1 MAVVNYTPLL
11 GLALPTTGDL
21 VGIWGTTVNT
31 ALTSLLDTA
40 IAGTT
45 TLTADADVTLTD
57 TDGTSNQARSAI
69 INWTATGT
77 VTRNI
82 NAPKDSKIYVV
93 FNNTGGTQS
102 IVLRGG
108 PATFT
113 TGVTIVAG
121 DQAMVAWNTA
131 LGDFEKVG
139 GGNPAGSTTQVQ
151 FNSAG
156 NFGAAAGLTWNGST
170 LTATNLSA
178 GSLTLTGSPLPIASG
193 GTNSSATA
201 TLGGVGY
208 GTGTAHA
215 YTAAGTS
222 GKVLTSN
229 GAAAP
234 TWQDAPNPSKASGA
248 LLTNTDTVSESY
260 VIPVGTNAFS
270 VGPIT
275 IADTY
280 TVTVS
285 SGQRW
290 VVI

>member
-45 TLTADADVTLTD
+45 TLSTDADVTLTD
-57 TDGTSNQARSAI
+57 TDGASNQARSAI
-69 INWTATGT
+69 INWTASGT

-82 NAPKDSKIYVV
+82 TAPAVSKVYIV
-93 FNNTGGTQS
+93 FNNTGSTQS
-102 IVLRGG
+102 IVIRGTG
-108 PATFT
+108 PT
-113 TGVTIVAG
+113 TGVTIPAG
-121 DQAMVAWNTA
+121 DQAMVAWN
-131 LGDFEKVG
+131 GSDFEKVG
-139 GGNPAGSTTQVQ
+139 GGNPAGSNTQIQ
-151 FNSAG
+151 FNNAG
-156 NFGAAAGLTWNGST
+156 NFGAAAGLTWNGT
-170 LTATNLSA
+170 TMTATNLSA
-178 GSLTLTGSPLPIASG
+178 GSLTLTTTPLAITSG
-193 GTNSSATA
+193 GTGGTATP
-201 TLGGVGY
+201 TLGGVAY
-208 GTGTAHA
+208 GTGTAYA
-215 YTAAGTS
+215 LTASGTA
-222 GKVLTSN
+222 GKVLTAN

-234 TWQDAPNPSKASGA
+234 TWEDPATPSKASGA
-248 LLTNTDTVSESY
+248 LLVNTTTVSESY
-260 VIPVGTNAFS
+260 VLPAGSNAFS

>member
-1 MAVVNYTPLL
+1 MAVVDYTSNL

-21 VGIWGTTVNT
+21 AGLWGTTVNDSI
-31 ALTSLLDTA
+31 TSLLDSA
-40 IAGTT
+40 VAGTVTLSADADT
-45 TLTADADVTLTD
+45 TLTT
-57 TDGTSNQARSAI
+57 TDGAANQARAAV

-82 NAPKDSKIYVV
+82 NAPKHSKVYVV

-102 IVLRGG
+102 IVVRGG
-108 PATFT
+108 PSSPT
-113 TGVTIVAG
+113 TGVTILAG
-121 DQAMVAWNTA
+121 DQAIVAWN
-131 LGDFEKVG
+131 GSDFEKVG
-139 GGNPAGSTTQVQ
+139 GGQAGGSTNQVQ
-151 FNSAG
+151 FNSGGSFAG
-156 NFGAAAGLTWNGST
+156 SAGLVWNGTT
-170 LTATNLSA
+170 LTATALSA
-178 GSLTLTGSPLPIASG
+178 GSLALTGSPLPIASG
-193 GTNSSATA
+193 GTNSTATP

-215 YTAAGTS
+215 YTAAGTA
-222 GKVLTSN
+222 GKVLTAN

-234 TWQDAPNPSKASGA
+234 TWENPSTPANASGA
-248 LLTNTDTVSESY
+248 LLVNTTTVSESY
-260 VIPVGTNAFS
+260 VLPAGSNAFS

>member
-1 MAVVNYTPLL
+1 MAVVDYTTNL

-21 VGIWGTTVNT
+21 AGLWGYTVNDSI
-31 ALTSLLDTA
+31 TSLLDSA
-40 IAGTT
+40 VAGTT
-45 TLTADADVTLTD
+45 TLTVDADTTLTT
-57 TDGTSNQARSAI
+57 TDGAANQARAAV
-69 INWTATGT
+69 INWTASGT

-82 NAPKDSKIYVV
+82 NAPKHSKVYVV
-93 FNNTGGTQS
+93 FNNTGSTQS
-102 IVLRGG
+102 IVIRGG
-108 PATFT
+108 PTSPT
-113 TGVTIVAG
+113 TGVTILAG
-121 DQAMVAWNTA
+121 DQAIVAWN
-131 LGDFEKVG
+131 GSDFEKVG
-139 GGNPAGSTTQVQ
+139 GGQAGGSNTQVQ
-151 FNSAG
+151 FNSDG
-156 NFGAAAGLTWNGST
+156 NFDGSAGLVWNGTT

-178 GSLTLTGSPLPIASG
+178 GSLSLTTTPLAIASG
-193 GTNSSATA
+193 GTNSTATP

-222 GKVLTSN
+222 GKVLTAN

-234 TWQDAPNPSKASGA
+234 TWEDAPNLPKASGA
-248 LLTNTDTVSESY
+248 LLVNTTTVSESY
-260 VIPVGTNAFS
+260 VLPAGSNAFS

-275 IADTY
+275 IADSY

>member
-1 MAVVNYTPLL
+1 MAVVDYTTNL

-21 VGIWGTTVNT
+21 AGLWGYTVNDSI
-31 ALTSLLDTA
+31 TSLLDSA

-45 TLTADADVTLTD
+45 TLSTDVDVTLTD
-57 TDGTSNQARSAI
+57 TDGAANQARAAVL
-69 INWTATGT
+69 NWTASGT
-77 VTRNI
+77 ATRYI
-82 NAPKDSKIYVV
+82 NAPKRSKVYVV
-93 FNNTGGTQS
+93 FNNTGSTQS

-108 PATFT
+108 PTSPT
-113 TGVTIVAG
+113 TGVTILAG
-121 DQAMVAWNTA
+121 DQAMVAWN
-131 LGDFEKVG
+131 GSDFEKVG
-139 GGNPAGSTTQVQ
+139 GGNAGGSNTQVQ
-151 FNSAG
+151 FNNGG
-156 NFGAAAGLTWNGST
+156 NFDGSSGLTWNGTT

-178 GSLTLTGSPLPIASG
+178 QSLSLTTTPLAIASG
-193 GTNSSATA
+193 GTNSTATP

-215 YTAAGTS
+215 YTAAGTA

-234 TWQDAPNPSKASGA
+234 TWEDPTTPAKASGA
-248 LLTNTDTVSESY
+248 LVVNTTTVSESY

-290 VVI
+290 VII

>member
-1 MAVVNYTPLL
+1 MAVVDYTTNL

-21 VGIWGTTVNT
+21 AGLWGYTVNDSI
-31 ALTSLLDTA
+31 TSLLDSA

-45 TLTADADVTLTD
+45 TLSTDADTTLTD
-57 TDGTSNQARSAI
+57 TDGVANQARGAV

-77 VTRNI
+77 TTRYI
-82 NAPKDSKIYVV
+82 NAPKRSKVYVV

-102 IVLRGG
+102 IVVRGG
-108 PATFT
+108 PTSPT
-113 TGVTIVAG
+113 TGVTILAG
-121 DQAMVAWNTA
+121 DQAIVAWN
-131 LGDFEKVG
+131 GSDFEKVG
-139 GGNPAGSTTQVQ
+139 GGQAGGSTTQVQ
-151 FNSAG
+151 FNDGG
-156 NFGAAAGLTWNGST
+156 NFNGSSGLTWNGTT

-178 GSLTLTGSPLPIASG
+178 QSLSLTTTPLAIASG
-193 GTNSSATA
+193 GTNSTA
-201 TLGGVGY
+201 TPTNGGVGY

-215 YTAAGTS
+215 YTAAGTA
-222 GKVLTSN
+222 GKVLTAN

-234 TWQDAPNPSKASGA
+234 TWQDPPNPAKASGA
-248 LLTNTDTVSESY
+248 LIVNTTTVSENYTLPTGS
-260 VIPVGTNAFS
+260 NAFS

>member
-45 TLTADADVTLTD
+45 TISTDADVTLTD
-57 TDGTSNQARSAI
+57 TDGSANQARAAI

-82 NAPKDSKIYVV
+82 TAPAASKIYVV

-102 IVLRGG
+102 IRLRGTG
-108 PATFT
+108 PT
-113 TGVTIVAG
+113 TGVTILPG
-121 DQAMVAWNTA
+121 DQAMVAWSGT
-131 LGDFEKVG
+131 DFEKVG
-139 GGNPAGSTTQVQ
+139 GGAAGGATTQVQ
-151 FNSAG
+151 FNDGG
-156 NFGAAAGLTWNGST
+156 NFNGSAGLTWNGTT
-170 LTATNLSA
+170 LTATNLA
-178 GSLTLTGSPLPIASG
+178 AQALTLSTTPLGITSG
-193 GTNSSATA
+193 GTNTNATP
-201 TLGGVGY
+201 TLGGVAY
-208 GTGTAHA
+208 GTGTAYA
-215 YTAAGTS
+215 LTAAGTT

-234 TWQDAPNPSKASGA
+234 TWEDTVAPVVAGGA
-248 LLTNTDTVSESY
+248 LLTNTDTVTESY

-285 SGQRW
+285 AGQRW
-290 VVI
+290 LVV

>member
-45 TLTADADVTLTD
+45 TLSADADVTLTD

-69 INWTATGT
+69 LNWTASGT

-93 FNNTGGTQS
+93 FNNTGSTQS
-102 IVLRGG
+102 IVIRGG
-108 PATFT
+108 PTSPT
-113 TGVTIVAG
+113 TGVTIAAG
-121 DQAMVAWNTA
+121 DQAMVAWN
-131 LGDFEKVG
+131 GSDFEKVG
-139 GGNPAGSTTQVQ
+139 GGNPAGSNTQIQ
-151 FNSAG
+151 FNNAG
-156 NFGAAAGLTWNGST
+156 NFGAAAGLTWNGT
-170 LTATNLSA
+170 TMTATNLSA
-178 GSLTLTGSPLPIASG
+178 GSLTLTTTPLAIASG
-193 GTNSSATA
+193 GTGGTA
-201 TLGGVGY
+201 TPSLGGIVY
-208 GTGTAHA
+208 GTGSA
-215 YTAAGTS
+215 YAVTVAGTS

-234 TWQDAPNPSKASGA
+234 TWEDAPDPAKASGA
-248 LLTNTDTVSESY
+248 LLVNTTTVSESY
-260 VIPVGTNAFS
+260 VLPSGSNAFS

-275 IADTY
+275 IADSY

>member
-45 TLTADADVTLTD
+45 TLSTDADVTLSD
-57 TDGTSNQARSAI
+57 TDGTANQARAAI

-82 NAPKDSKIYVV
+82 TAPAASKVYIV
-93 FNNTGGTQS
+93 FNNTGGTQA
-102 IVLRGG
+102 IKIRGVG
-108 PATFT
+108 PT
-113 TGVTIVAG
+113 TGVTILAG
-121 DQAMVAWNTA
+121 DQAMVAWDGT
-131 LGDFEKVG
+131 DFARVG
-139 GGNPAGSTTQVQ
+139 GGTAGGSNTQVQ
-151 FNSAG
+151 FNNGG
-156 NFGAAAGLTWNGST
+156 NFDGSSGLTWNGTT

-178 GSLTLTGSPLPIASG
+178 QSLSLTTTPLAIASG
-193 GTNSSATA
+193 GTNGTATP
-201 TLGGVGY
+201 TLGGVAY
-208 GTGTAHA
+208 GTGTAYA
-215 YTAAGTS
+215 LTAAGTS

-234 TWQDAPNPSKASGA
+234 TWEDPTAPVVASGA
-248 LLTNTDTVSESY
+248 LTVNTTTVSASY
-260 VIPVGTNAFS
+260 TLPTGSNAIS

-290 VVI
+290 VII

>member
-45 TLTADADVTLTD
+45 TISTDADVTLTD
-57 TDGTSNQARSAI
+57 TDGSANQARAAI

-82 NAPKDSKIYVV
+82 TAPAASKVYVV
-93 FNNTGGTQS
+93 FNNTSGTQS
-102 IVLRGG
+102 IRLRGTG
-108 PATFT
+108 PT
-113 TGVTIVAG
+113 TGVVVLAG
-121 DQAMVAWNTA
+121 DQAIVAWNGT
-131 LGDFEKVG
+131 DFERVG
-139 GGNPAGSTTQVQ
+139 GGQAGGATTQVQ
-151 FNSAG
+151 FNDGGSFNG
-156 NFGAAAGLTWNGST
+156 SSGLTWNGTT
-170 LTATNLSA
+170 LTATNLAAQSM
-178 GSLTLTGSPLPIASG
+178 TLSGSPLGIASG
-193 GTNSSATA
+193 GTNSTATP

-215 YTAAGTS
+215 YTAAGTT

-229 GAAAP
+229 GSAAP
-234 TWQDAPNPSKASGA
+234 TWENPVAPVVAGGA
-248 LLTNTDTVSESY
+248 LLTNTDTVTESY

-285 SGQRW
+285 AGQRW
-290 VVI
+290 LVV

>member
-1 MAVVNYTPLL
+1 MAVVDYTTNL

-21 VGIWGTTVNT
+21 AGLWGYTVNDSI
-31 ALTSLLDTA
+31 TSLLDTA
-40 IAGTT
+40 VAGTVTLSTDADT
-45 TLTADADVTLTD
+45 TLTT
-57 TDGTSNQARSAI
+57 TDGAANQARAAV

-82 NAPKDSKIYVV
+82 NAPKHSKVYVV
-93 FNNTGGTQS
+93 FNNTGSTQS
-102 IVLRGG
+102 IVIRGG
-108 PATFT
+108 PTSPT
-113 TGVTIVAG
+113 TGVTILAG
-121 DQAMVAWNTA
+121 DQAIVAWN
-131 LGDFEKVG
+131 GSDFEKVG
-139 GGNPAGSTTQVQ
+139 GGQAGGSNTQVQ
-151 FNSAG
+151 FNSGG
-156 NFGAAAGLTWNGST
+156 NFGGSAGLTWNGTT

-178 GSLTLTGSPLPIASG
+178 QSLSLTTTPLAIASG
-193 GTNSSATA
+193 GTNSNATP

-215 YTAAGTS
+215 YTAAGLE
-222 GKVLTSN
+222 GKVLTAH

-234 TWQDAPNPSKASGA
+234 TWENPPTPANASGA
-248 LLTNTDTVSESY
+248 LLVNTTTVSESY
-260 VIPVGTNAFS
+260 VLPTGSNAFS

>member
-45 TLTADADVTLTD
+45 TISTDADVTLTD
-57 TDGTSNQARSAI
+57 TDGSANQARAAI

-82 NAPKDSKIYVV
+82 TAPAASKIYVV

-102 IVLRGG
+102 IKIRGTG
-108 PATFT
+108 PT
-113 TGVTIVAG
+113 TGVTILPG
-121 DQAMVAWNTA
+121 DQAMVAWSGT
-131 LGDFEKVG
+131 DFEKVG
-139 GGNPAGSTTQVQ
+139 GGQAGGATTQVQ
-151 FNSAG
+151 FNDGG
-156 NFGAAAGLTWNGST
+156 NFNGSSGLTWNGTT

-178 GSLTLTGSPLPIASG
+178 QSLTLSTRLAIASG
-193 GTNSSATA
+193 GTNTNATP
-201 TLGGVGY
+201 TLGGVAY
-208 GTGTAHA
+208 GTGTAYA
-215 YTAAGTS
+215 LTAAGTT

-234 TWQDAPNPSKASGA
+234 TWEDTVAPVVAGGA
-248 LLTNTDTVSESY
+248 LLTNTDTVTESY

-285 SGQRW
+285 AGQRW
-290 VVI
+290 LVV

>member
-45 TLTADADVTLTD
+45 TISTDADVTLTD
-57 TDGTSNQARSAI
+57 TDGSANQARAAI

-82 NAPKDSKIYVV
+82 TAPAASKVYVV

-102 IVLRGG
+102 IRLRGTG
-108 PATFT
+108 PT
-113 TGVTIVAG
+113 TGVVVLAG
-121 DQAMVAWNTA
+121 DQAIVAWNGT
-131 LGDFEKVG
+131 DFERVG
-139 GGNPAGSTTQVQ
+139 GGQAGGATTQVQ
-151 FNSAG
+151 FNDGGSFNG
-156 NFGAAAGLTWNGST
+156 SSGLTWNGTT
-170 LTATNLSA
+170 LTATNLAAQSM
-178 GSLTLTGSPLPIASG
+178 TLSGSPLGIASG
-193 GTNSSATA
+193 GTNSTATP

-215 YTAAGTS
+215 YTAAGTT

-229 GAAAP
+229 GSAAP
-234 TWQDAPNPSKASGA
+234 TWENPTAPVVAGGA
-248 LLTNTDTVSESY
+248 LLTNTDTVTESY

-285 SGQRW
+285 AGQRW
-290 VVI
+290 LVV

>member
-45 TLTADADVTLTD
+45 TLTSDADVTLTD
-57 TDGTSNQARSAI
+57 TDGASNQARSAI

-82 NAPKDSKIYVV
+82 TAPATSKAYIV
-93 FNNTGGTQS
+93 FNNTGSTQS
-102 IVLRGG
+102 IVIRGAG
-108 PATFT
+108 PT
-113 TGVTIVAG
+113 TGVTIPAG
-121 DQAMVAWNTA
+121 DQAMVAWN
-131 LGDFEKVG
+131 GSDFEKVG
-139 GGNPAGSTTQVQ
+139 GGQAGGSTTQVQ
-151 FNSAG
+151 FNNAG
-156 NFGAAAGLTWNGST
+156 NFGGSANLTWNGT
-170 LTATNLSA
+170 TRAANAL
-178 GSLTLTGSPLPIASG
+178 SLTTALPMASG
-193 GTNSSATA
+193 GTGGTA
-201 TLGGVGY
+201 TPSLGGVVY
-208 GTGTAHA
+208 GTGSA
-215 YTAAGTS
+215 YAVTIAGTS

-234 TWQDAPNPSKASGA
+234 TWEDTVAPVVAGGA
-248 LLTNTDTVSESY
+248 LQVNTDTVTASY
-260 VIPVGTNAFS
+260 TLPTGSNAFS

-290 VVI
+290 VII

>member
-1 MAVVNYTPLL
+1 MAVVDYTTNL

-21 VGIWGTTVNT
+21 AGLWGYTVNDSI
-31 ALTSLLDTA
+31 TSLLDSA
-40 IAGTT
+40 VAGTVTLSADADT
-45 TLTADADVTLTD
+45 TLTT
-57 TDGTSNQARSAI
+57 TDGAANQARAAV

-82 NAPKDSKIYVV
+82 NAPKHSKVYVV
-93 FNNTGGTQS
+93 FNNTGGTQA
-102 IVLRGG
+102 IVIRGG
-108 PATFT
+108 PTSPT
-113 TGVTIVAG
+113 TGVTILAG
-121 DQAMVAWNTA
+121 DQAIVAWN
-131 LGDFEKVG
+131 GSDFEKVG
-139 GGNPAGSTTQVQ
+139 GGQAGGSTTQVQ
-151 FNSAG
+151 FNDGG
-156 NFGAAAGLTWNGST
+156 NFNGSAGLTWNGTT

-178 GSLTLTGSPLPIASG
+178 GSLSLTTTPLAIASG
-193 GTNSSATA
+193 GTNSTA
-201 TLGGVGY
+201 TPTNGGVGY

-215 YTAAGTS
+215 YTAAGTA
-222 GKVLTSN
+222 GKVLTAN

-234 TWQDAPNPSKASGA
+234 TWEDAPNLPKASGA
-248 LLTNTDTVSESY
+248 LLVNTTTVSESY
-260 VIPVGTNAFS
+260 VLPAGSNAFS

>member
-1 MAVVNYTPLL
+1 MAVVDYTTNL

-21 VGIWGTTVNT
+21 AGLWGYTVNDSI
-31 ALTSLLDTA
+31 TSLLDTA
-40 IAGTT
+40 VAGTVTLSTDADT
-45 TLTADADVTLTD
+45 TLTT
-57 TDGTSNQARSAI
+57 TDGVANQARAAV

-77 VTRNI
+77 TTRNI
-82 NAPKDSKIYVV
+82 NAPKHSKVYVV

-102 IVLRGG
+102 IVVRGG
-108 PATFT
+108 PTSPT
-113 TGVTIVAG
+113 TGVTILAG
-121 DQAMVAWNTA
+121 DQAIVAWN
-131 LGDFEKVG
+131 GSDFEKVG
-139 GGNPAGSTTQVQ
+139 GGSAGGANTQVQ
-151 FNSAG
+151 FNNGG
-156 NFGAAAGLTWNGST
+156 NFDGSSGLTWNGTT

-178 GSLTLTGSPLPIASG
+178 QSLSLTTTPLAIASG
-193 GTNSSATA
+193 GTNSTATP

-215 YTAAGTS
+215 YTAAGTA
-222 GKVLTSN
+222 GKVLTAN

-234 TWQDAPNPSKASGA
+234 TWEDAPNAPKASGA
-248 LLTNTDTVSESY
+248 LIVNTTTVSESY
-260 VIPVGTNAFS
+260 VLPTGSNAFS

>member
-1 MAVVNYTPLL
+1 MAVVDYTTNL

-21 VGIWGTTVNT
+21 AGLWGYTVNDSI
-31 ALTSLLDTA
+31 TSLLDSA
-40 IAGTT
+40 VAGTT
-45 TLTADADVTLTD
+45 TLSADADTTLTT
-57 TDGTSNQARSAI
+57 TDGAANQARAAV

-82 NAPKDSKIYVV
+82 NAPKHSKVYVV

-102 IVLRGG
+102 IVIRGG
-108 PATFT
+108 PTSPT
-113 TGVTIVAG
+113 TGVTILAG
-121 DQAMVAWNTA
+121 DQSIVAWN
-131 LGDFEKVG
+131 GSDFEKVG
-139 GGNPAGSTTQVQ
+139 GGQAGGSNTQVQ
-151 FNSAG
+151 FNNGG
-156 NFGAAAGLTWNGST
+156 NFGGSAGLTWNGTT

-178 GSLTLTGSPLPIASG
+178 GSLSLTTTPLAIASG
-193 GTNSSATA
+193 GTNSNATP

-215 YTAAGTS
+215 YTAAGTA
-222 GKVLTSN
+222 GKVLTAN

-234 TWQDAPNPSKASGA
+234 TWETPPTPSKASGA
-248 LLTNTDTVSESY
+248 LLVNTTTVSESY
-260 VIPVGTNAFS
+260 VLPAGSNAFS

-290 VVI
+290 LIV

>member
-45 TLTADADVTLTD
+45 TISTDADVTLTD
-57 TDGTSNQARSAI
+57 TDGSANQARAAI

-82 NAPKDSKIYVV
+82 TAPAASKVYVV

-102 IVLRGG
+102 IRIRGVG
-108 PATFT
+108 PT
-113 TGVTIVAG
+113 TGVTILAG
-121 DQAMVAWNTA
+121 DQAMVAWNGT
-131 LGDFEKVG
+131 DFEKVG
-139 GGNPAGSTTQVQ
+139 GGQAGGATTQVQ
-151 FNSAG
+151 FNDGG
-156 NFGAAAGLTWNGST
+156 NFNGSSGLTWNGTT

-178 GSLTLTGSPLPIASG
+178 QSLTLTGTRLAIASG
-193 GTNSSATA
+193 GTNTNATP
-201 TLGGVGY
+201 TLGGVAY
-208 GTGTAHA
+208 GTGTAYA
-215 YTAAGTS
+215 LTAAGTT

-234 TWQDAPNPSKASGA
+234 TWEDTVAPVVAGGA
-248 LLTNTDTVSESY
+248 LLTNTDTVTESY

-285 SGQRW
+285 AGQRW
-290 VVI
+290 LVV

>member
-1 MAVVNYTPLL
+1 MAVVDYTTNL

-21 VGIWGTTVNT
+21 AGLWGYTVNDSI
-31 ALTSLLDTA
+31 TSLLDSA
-40 IAGTT
+40 VAGTVTLSTDADT
-45 TLTADADVTLTD
+45 TLTT
-57 TDGTSNQARSAI
+57 TDGAANQARAAV

-77 VTRNI
+77 VTRYI
-82 NAPKDSKIYVV
+82 NAPKHSKVYVV
-93 FNNTGGTQS
+93 FNNTGGTQA
-102 IVLRGG
+102 IVIRGG
-108 PATFT
+108 PSSPT
-113 TGVTIVAG
+113 TGVTLLAG
-121 DQAMVAWNTA
+121 DQAIVAWNGT
-131 LGDFEKVG
+131 DFERVG
-139 GGNPAGSTTQVQ
+139 GGQAGGSTTQVQ
-151 FNSAG
+151 FNDGG
-156 NFGAAAGLTWNGST
+156 NFNGSSGLTWNGTT

-178 GSLTLTGSPLPIASG
+178 QSLSLTTTPLAIASG
-193 GTNSSATA
+193 GTNSNATP

-215 YTAAGTS
+215 YTAAGLA

-234 TWQDAPNPSKASGA
+234 TWETVVPPVVASGA
-248 LLTNTDTVSESY
+248 LLLNTDTVSESY
-260 VIPVGTNAFS
+260 VIPTGTNAFS

-275 IADTY
+275 IADSY

>member
-1 MAVVNYTPLL
+1 MAVVSYTSNL

-21 VGIWGTTVNT
+21 AGLWGYTVNDSI
-31 ALTSLLDTA
+31 TSLLDSA
-40 IAGTT
+40 VAGTT
-45 TLTADADVTLTD
+45 TITTDADVTLTT
-57 TDGTSNQARSAI
+57 TDGVSNQARAAI

-77 VTRNI
+77 ATRYI
-82 NAPKDSKIYVV
+82 NAPKHSKIYVI

-108 PATFT
+108 PTSPT
-113 TGVTIVAG
+113 TGVTVLAG
-121 DQAMVAWNTA
+121 DQAMVAWSGT
-131 LGDFEKVG
+131 DFEKVG
-139 GGNPAGSTTQVQ
+139 GGQAGGANTQVQ
-151 FNSAG
+151 FNNGG
-156 NFGAAAGLTWNGST
+156 NFDGSSGLTWNGTT
-170 LTATNLSA
+170 LMATNLSA
-178 GSLTLTGSPLPIASG
+178 QSLSLTTTPLDIASG
-193 GTNSSATA
+193 GTNSTATP

-234 TWQDAPNPSKASGA
+234 TWEDPTTPSKASGA
-248 LLTNTDTVSESY
+248 LVVNTTTVSESY
-260 VIPVGTNAFS
+260 VLPSGSNAFS

-275 IADTY
+275 IADSY

-290 VVI
+290 VII

>member
-1 MAVVNYTPLL
+1 
-11 GLALPTTGDL
+11 
-21 VGIWGTTVNT
+21 
-31 ALTSLLDTA
+31 
-40 IAGTT
+40 
-45 TLTADADVTLTD
+45 
-57 TDGTSNQARSAI
+57 
-69 INWTATGT
+69 
-77 VTRNI
+77 
-82 NAPKDSKIYVV
+82 
-93 FNNTGGTQS
+93 
-102 IVLRGG
+102 
-108 PATFT
+108 
-113 TGVTIVAG
+113 
-121 DQAMVAWNTA
+121 MVAWN
-131 LGDFEKVG
+131 GSDFEKVG
-139 GGNPAGSTTQVQ
+139 GGNPAGSNTQIQ
-151 FNSAG
+151 FNNAG

-215 YTAAGTS
+215 YTAAGVA

-234 TWQDAPNPSKASGA
+234 TWEDTVAPVVASGA
-248 LLTNTDTVSESY
+248 LQINTDTVTASY
-260 VIPVGTNAFS
+260 TLPVGSNAFS

-290 VVI
+290 VII